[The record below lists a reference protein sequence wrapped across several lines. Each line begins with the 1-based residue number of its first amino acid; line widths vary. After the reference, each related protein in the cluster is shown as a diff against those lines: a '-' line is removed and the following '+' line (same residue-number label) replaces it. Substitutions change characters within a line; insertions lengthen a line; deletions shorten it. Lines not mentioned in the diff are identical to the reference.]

1 MADFKTIITAYP
13 DAASNTSLT
22 SAFKVP
28 GEFSHYAIKIPP
40 MSTWAATVACGNVRV
55 LGSDTLAGTYY
66 PVGYSNN
73 PATSTSGF
81 AMWETGMTA
90 CISGGVVICEGLQF
104 VPFAKL
110 QFTGTMTAA
119 ASPFIVFG
127 RKFD

>member
-1 MADFKTIITAYP
+1 MADFKIIATAAP

-28 GEFSHYAIKIPP
+28 GEFSHFAIKVAT
-40 MSTWAATVACGNVRV
+40 MTTWAATIACGNVSI

-73 PATSTSGF
+73 PATTTSGF
-81 AMWETGMTA
+81 AVWESGMTA
-90 CISGGVVICEGLQF
+90 CINGGIVICEGLQF

-110 QFTGTMTAA
+110 KFSATMTA
-119 ASPFIVFG
+119 SVGQFVVFG